1 MKMTNEAIDKLIK
14 SCDTLQRRTTPA
26 GPEYMASSVRC
37 FDACMRAFDRQDSA
51 VESITFRVYMNA
63 PVSKPGFAKI
73 HRDGRMEMCTGDDP
87 QVLDN

>member
-14 SCDTLQRRTTPA
+14 SCDELQRRTTPA
-26 GPEYMASSVRC
+26 GPEYMASSTRC
-37 FDACMRAFDRQDSA
+37 FDACMRAFEGSA
-51 VESITFRVYMNA
+51 VEAITFRIYLNA

-73 HRDGRMEMCTGDDP
+73 YRDGRMEMCTGDDP